1 MITELEHKQEEMHNL
16 INEHANKSGLSF
28 NGLKPI
34 LDGVHDVSKYLESP
48 TKVMWIMKEAY
59 DDSDEKGN
67 RGGWSIFDILDENK
81 PIPQSWYN
89 IIYVTYGIF
98 KKWETIDMYKIS
110 EDPPMKD
117 VMSQIAYINLNKMPA
132 NKTSSDDL
140 LEESYKHWKPILMA
154 QIELYKPQVIIFGN
168 TFKFF
173 KDDLLEGEDIKPQ
186 LDNVGK
192 NTQLYIK
199 NGIKLV
205 DAYHPAATGVKS
217 YADSIISF
225 FL

>member
-48 TKVMWIMKEAY
+48 IKVMWIMKEAY
-59 DDSDEKGN
+59 DDSDENGN

-98 KKWETIDMYKIS
+98 KKWETIDMYKIRFIRHF
-110 EDPPMKD
+110 E
-117 VMSQIAYINLNKMPA
+117 
-132 NKTSSDDL
+132 
-140 LEESYKHWKPILMA
+140 
-154 QIELYKPQVIIFGN
+154 
-168 TFKFF
+168 
-173 KDDLLEGEDIKPQ
+173 
-186 LDNVGK
+186 
-192 NTQLYIK
+192 
-199 NGIKLV
+199 
-205 DAYHPAATGVKS
+205 
-217 YADSIISF
+217 
-225 FL
+225 